1 MPKMLTLLDSK
12 CEEIVLDGGES
23 YGLQNSLSGQL
34 CCLGEYKNSQKQVA
48 KPRKDGLQ
56 IPEKKKRKKKKK
68 KKGWSSSEFII
79 N

>member
-34 CCLGEYKNSQKQVA
+34 CCLGEYKKSQK
-48 KPRKDGLQ
+48 
-56 IPEKKKRKKKKK
+56 
-68 KKGWSSSEFII
+68 
-79 N
+79 